1 MSKNLFITGERG
13 FIGTNLAKRAKLH
26 GYKFISG
33 IHEINEDAAY
43 VSKYLT
49 EKSEPCI
56 HRNDESAWVKFFL
69 DNKIDVVIH
78 NAAVVGTD
86 VVALNSK
93 ESTLTN
99 VQGTFN
105 ICRAAKK
112 CGIPVCYMGTTVI
125 YDTPKYQESAIVE
138 ESDRGPSTFYG
149 CQKLAGEEIV
159 KSHCDKWMI
168 VRPLFAY
175 GGEGD
180 MNSLIA
186 KTIYAKLN
194 GISKVKM
201 FLDPTKIKDYLHV
214 NDYCDG
220 VFSCINEEKCWNNDF
235 NIAAETPLVTGEIIQ
250 LMDKVCGQSFAD
262 TIEWFP
268 QTEYM
273 GNHILSGRK
282 AREFTGW
289 YPKISLIE
297 GIRMSFESIL
307 KSEGYN
313 PLRYLDEAEESGVDL
328 IDYFNVKN
336 Q

>member
-1 MSKNLFITGERG
+1 MSKVFITGERG
-13 FIGTNLAKRAKLH
+13 FIGTNLAKRAKQH
-26 GYKFISG
+26 GLQFVSG
-33 IHEINEDAAY
+33 IHEINEDAAF
-43 VSKYLT
+43 VSQFTTDKG
-49 EKSEPCI
+49 EPCV
-56 HRNDESAWVKFFL
+56 HRNSETAWQTFFEV
-69 DNKIDVVIH
+69 NEIDYIIH

-125 YDTPKYQESAIVE
+125 YDTPKYQSSAIVE
-138 ESDRGPSTFYG
+138 DSDRGPSTFYG
-149 CQKLAGEEIV
+149 CQKLSAEEIV
-159 KSHCDKWMI
+159 KSHCDTWMI

-194 GISKVKM
+194 GVPKVKM

-220 VFSCINEEKCWNNDF
+220 VFTCMSKKKYWNDDY
-235 NIAAETPLVTGEIIQ
+235 NIAAETPLVTGEIIH
-250 LMDKVCGQSFAD
+250 LMDEVCNQSFAD
-262 TIEWFP
+262 TIEWLP

-273 GNHILSGRK
+273 GNHILSSEK
-282 AREFTGW
+282 AKKITGW
-289 YPKISLIE
+289 RPMISLAK
-297 GIRMSFESIL
+297 GIRMSFDSIL

-313 PLRYLDEAEESGVDL
+313 PLRYLEEAEERGVDL
-328 IDYFNVKN
+328 TEFF
-336 Q
+336 

>member
-1 MSKNLFITGERG
+1 MKG
-13 FIGTNLAKRAKLH
+13 
-26 GYKFISG
+26 
-33 IHEINEDAAY
+33 
-43 VSKYLT
+43 
-49 EKSEPCI
+49 EPCV
-56 HRNDESAWVKFFL
+56 HRNSEEAWQAFFEVN
-69 DNKIDVVIH
+69 DINVVIH

-125 YDTPKYQESAIVE
+125 YDTPKYQETAIVE
-138 ESDRGPSTFYG
+138 DSDRGPSTFYG
-149 CQKLAGEEIV
+149 CQKLSAEEIV
-159 KSHCDKWMI
+159 KSHSKQWMI
-168 VRPLFAY
+168 IRPLFAY

-194 GISKVKM
+194 GIKKVKM

-220 VFSCINEEKCWNNDF
+220 VLTCIKTEKCWNNDF
-235 NIAAETPLVTGEIIQ
+235 NIAAETPLVTGDIIK
-250 LMDKVCGQSFAD
+250 LMDIACGQNYAD
-262 TIEWFP
+262 TVEWFP

-273 GNHILSGRK
+273 GNHILSSAKVRK
-282 AREFTGW
+282 YTEWA
-289 YPKISLIE
+289 PKITLSQ
-297 GIRMSFESIL
+297 GIKMSYESIL
-307 KSEGYN
+307 NAEGYN
-313 PLRYLDEAEESGVDL
+313 PLCFLEEAEERNVDL
-328 IDYFNVKN
+328 TEYF
-336 Q
+336 

>member
-1 MSKNLFITGERG
+1 MKKVFITGEKG

-26 GYKFISG
+26 GFEFVSG
-33 IHEINEDAAY
+33 IHSENEDAAF
-43 VSKYLT
+43 VSQFTT
-49 EKSEPCI
+49 EKGEPCVYQNSEEAWQSFFEV
-56 HRNDESAWVKFFL
+56 ND
-69 DNKIDVVIH
+69 IDYVIH

-86 VVALNSK
+86 VVALNAK

-125 YDTPKYQESAIVE
+125 YDTPKYQQSAIVE
-138 ESDRGPSTFYG
+138 DSDRGPSTFYG
-149 CQKLAGEEIV
+149 CQKLSAEEVV
-159 KSHCDKWMI
+159 KSHSSKWMI

-194 GISKVKM
+194 GVEKIQM
-201 FLDPTKIKDYLHV
+201 FLDPNKIKDYLHV

-220 VFSCINEEKCWNNDF
+220 VFSCMKEDKCWNNDF
-235 NIAAETPLVTGEIIQ
+235 NIAAETPLVTGEIIK
-250 LMDKVCGQSFAD
+250 LMDEVCGQSFAD
-262 TIEWFP
+262 TVEWLP

-273 GNHILSGRK
+273 GNHILSSEK
-282 AREFTGW
+282 AREYTGW
-289 YPKISLIE
+289 SPRITLAE
-297 GIRMSFESIL
+297 GIRMSYESIL

-313 PLRYLDEAEESGVDL
+313 PLRYLEEAAARNIDL
-328 IDYFNVKN
+328 TEYF
-336 Q
+336 

>member
-1 MSKNLFITGERG
+1 MSKVFITGERG
-13 FIGTNLAKRAKLH
+13 FIGTNLAKRAKQH
-26 GYKFISG
+26 GFQFISG
-33 IHEINEDAAY
+33 IHELNEDAAF
-43 VSKYLT
+43 VSQFTTDKG
-49 EKSEPCI
+49 EPCV
-56 HRNDESAWVKFFL
+56 HRNSEIAWKAFFEV
-69 DNKIDVVIH
+69 NKIDYIIH

-125 YDTPKYQESAIVE
+125 YDTPKYQKFAIE
-138 ESDRGPSTFYG
+138 EDSDRGPHTFYG
-149 CQKLAGEEIV
+149 CQKLAAEEVV
-159 KSHCDKWMI
+159 KSHSDKWMI
-168 VRPLFAY
+168 IRPLFAY

-194 GISKVKM
+194 GIPKVQM

-220 VFSCINEEKCWNNDF
+220 VFSCIKEDSCWNNDF
-235 NIAAETPLVTGEIIQ
+235 NIAAETPLVTGEIIE
-250 LMDKVCGQSFAD
+250 LMDKVCGQSFSS
-262 TIEWFP
+262 TIEWLP

-282 AREFTGW
+282 VREFTSW
-289 YPKISLIE
+289 YPKIDLVE
-297 GIRMSFESIL
+297 GIRMSYESIL

-313 PLRYLDEAEESGVDL
+313 PLRYLEEAKERNIDL
-328 IDYFNVKN
+328 TENF
-336 Q
+336 

>member
-1 MSKNLFITGERG
+1 MRIFITGERG

-26 GYKFISG
+26 GHEFVSG
-33 IHEINEDAAY
+33 IHELNDEAAF
-43 VSKYLT
+43 VSQFTTDKG
-49 EKSEPCI
+49 EPCI
-56 HRNDESAWVKFFL
+56 HRNSEEAWQSFFEVN
-69 DNKIDVVIH
+69 DIDIVIH

-125 YDTPKYQESAIVE
+125 YATEKYQQHQILED
-138 ESDRGPSTFYG
+138 SDRGPHTFYG

-194 GISKVKM
+194 GIDSIKM

-235 NIAAETPLVTGEIIQ
+235 NIAAETPIVTGEIIE
-250 LMDKVCGQSFAD
+250 LMDITCGQDFSN
-262 TIEWFP
+262 TVEWLP

-273 GNHILSGRK
+273 GNHILSSEKVRK
-282 AREFTGW
+282 YTGW
-289 YPKISLIE
+289 SPRISLAQ
-297 GIRMSFESIL
+297 GIKMSYESIL

-313 PLRYLDEAEESGVDL
+313 PLQFLEEDEERNIDL
-328 IDYFNVKN
+328 TEYF
-336 Q
+336 

>member
-1 MSKNLFITGERG
+1 MSKKLFITGERG
-13 FIGTNLAKRAKLH
+13 FIGTNLSKRAKLH
-26 GYKFISG
+26 GFEFVSG
-33 IHEINEDAAY
+33 IHELNEDAA
-43 VSKYLT
+43 VISQFTT
-49 EKSEPCI
+49 EKDEPCV
-56 HRNDESAWVKFFL
+56 HKNTEEAWQSFFEL
-69 DNKIDVVIH
+69 NEIDIIIH

-125 YDTPKYQESAIVE
+125 YDTPKYQQIAIVE
-138 ESDRGPSTFYG
+138 DSDRGPSTFYG

-159 KSHCDKWMI
+159 KSHSSKWMI

-194 GISKVKM
+194 GVEKIQM

-220 VFSCINEEKCWNNDF
+220 VFSCIKTDNCWNNDF
-235 NIAAETPLVTGEIIQ
+235 NIAAETPLVTCQIID
-250 LMDKVCGQSFAD
+250 LMDTTCKQSFAD
-262 TIEWFP
+262 TVELLP

-273 GNHILSGRK
+273 GNHILSSEKVRK
-282 AREFTGW
+282 YTGW
-289 YPKISLIE
+289 SPRISLE
-297 GIRMSFESIL
+297 AGIKMSYESIL

-313 PLRYLDEAEESGVDL
+313 PLRYLEEAEERNIDL
-328 IDYFNVKN
+328 TEFF
-336 Q
+336 

>member
-1 MSKNLFITGERG
+1 MPKIFITGERG

-26 GYKFISG
+26 GYEFVSG
-33 IHEINEDAAY
+33 IHELNEDAAY
-43 VSKYLT
+43 VSQYTT
-49 EKSEPCI
+49 EKGEPCV
-56 HRNDESAWVKFFL
+56 HRNSEEAWQKFFEV
-69 DNKIDVVIH
+69 NEIDYVIH

-99 VQGTFN
+99 VQGTFT

-125 YDTPKYQESAIVE
+125 YDTPKYQQSAIVE
-138 ESDRGPSTFYG
+138 DSDRGPSTFYG
-149 CQKLAGEEIV
+149 CQKLSAEEIV
-159 KSHCDKWMI
+159 KSHSSKWMI

-194 GISKVKM
+194 GVEKIQM

-220 VFSCINEEKCWNNDF
+220 VFSCMKTEECWNDDF
-235 NIAAETPLVTGEIIQ
+235 NIAAETPLVTGEIIE

-262 TIEWFP
+262 TVEWLP

-273 GNHILSGRK
+273 GNHILSGEK
-282 AREFTGW
+282 ARIKTGW
-289 YPKISLIE
+289 SPRISLE
-297 GIRMSFESIL
+297 KGIRMSYESIL

-313 PLRYLDEAEESGVDL
+313 PLKYLEEAVERNIDL
-328 IDYFNVKN
+328 TDYFNV
-336 Q
+336 

>member
-1 MSKNLFITGERG
+1 MPKIFITGERG
-13 FIGTNLAKRAKLH
+13 FIGTNLSKRAKMH
-26 GYKFISG
+26 GFEFVSG
-33 IHEINEDAAY
+33 VHKLNEDAAY
-43 VSKYLT
+43 VSQYTT
-49 EKSEPCI
+49 EKGEPCV
-56 HRNDESAWVKFFL
+56 HRNSELAWQKFFEVN
-69 DNKIDVVIH
+69 DIDVVIH

-125 YDTPKYQESAIVE
+125 YDTPKYQQTAIAE
-138 ESDRGPSTFYG
+138 DSDRGPHTFYG
-149 CQKLAGEEIV
+149 CQKLSAEEIV
-159 KSHCDKWMI
+159 KSHSSKWMI

-194 GISKVKM
+194 GVEKIQM

-220 VFSCINEEKCWNNDF
+220 VFSCIKEEKCWNNDF
-235 NIAAETPLVTGEIIQ
+235 NISAETPLVTGEIIK

-262 TIEWFP
+262 TVEWLP

-273 GNHILSGRK
+273 GNHILSSKK
-282 AREFTGW
+282 AREYTGW
-289 YPKISLIE
+289 SPRISLEE
-297 GIRMSFESIL
+297 GIKMSFESIL

-313 PLRYLDEAEESGVDL
+313 PLRYLNEAEETGVDL
-328 IDYFNVKN
+328 TDYFNVKN

>member
-1 MSKNLFITGERG
+1 MKKIFITGERG
-13 FIGTNLAKRAKLH
+13 FIGTNLSKRAKMH
-26 GYKFISG
+26 GLEFVSG
-33 IHEINEDAAY
+33 IHDLNEDAAY
-43 VSKYLT
+43 VSQWTT
-49 EKSEPCI
+49 EKGEPCV
-56 HRNDESAWVKFFL
+56 HRNSEDAWQKFFEVN
-69 DNKIDVVIH
+69 DIDVVIH

-125 YDTPKYQESAIVE
+125 YATEKYQQQPIVE
-138 ESDRGPSTFYG
+138 DSDRGPHTFYG
-149 CQKLAGEEIV
+149 CQKLSAEEVV
-159 KSHCDKWMI
+159 KSHSDKWMI
-168 VRPLFAY
+168 IRPLFAY

-194 GISKVKM
+194 GIPKVQM

-220 VFSCINEEKCWNNDF
+220 VFSCIKEDKCWNNDF
-235 NIAAETPLVTGEIIQ
+235 NIAAETPLVTGEIIK
-250 LMDKVCGQSFAD
+250 LMDEVCGQSFAD
-262 TIEWFP
+262 TIEWLP

-273 GNHILSGRK
+273 GNHILSGK
-282 AREFTGW
+282 KVREYTGW
-289 YPKISLIE
+289 SPRISLE
-297 GIRMSFESIL
+297 QGILMSFESIL

-313 PLRYLDEAEESGVDL
+313 PLRFLEEAEEKGVDL
-328 IDYFNVKN
+328 TEYF
-336 Q
+336 

>member
-1 MSKNLFITGERG
+1 MRIFITGEKG
-13 FIGTNLAKRAKLH
+13 FIGRNLAKRADIHGLH
-26 GYKFISG
+26 FVSG
-33 IHEINEDAAY
+33 IHELNDEAAF
-43 VSKYLT
+43 VSQFTTLKG
-49 EKSEPCI
+49 EPCV
-56 HRNDESAWVKFFL
+56 HRNSEEAWQAFFEVN
-69 DNKIDVVIH
+69 DINVVIH

-125 YDTPKYQESAIVE
+125 YDTPKYQETAIVE
-138 ESDRGPSTFYG
+138 DSDRGPSTFYG
-149 CQKLAGEEIV
+149 CQKLSAEEIV
-159 KSHCDKWMI
+159 KSHSKQWMI
-168 VRPLFAY
+168 IRPLFAY

-194 GISKVKM
+194 GIKKVKM

-220 VFSCINEEKCWNNDF
+220 VLTCIKTEKCWNNDF
-235 NIAAETPLVTGEIIQ
+235 NIAAETPLVTGDIIK
-250 LMDKVCGQSFAD
+250 LMDIACGQNYAD
-262 TIEWFP
+262 TVEWFP

-273 GNHILSGRK
+273 GNHILSSAKVRK
-282 AREFTGW
+282 YTEWA
-289 YPKISLIE
+289 PKITLSQ
-297 GIRMSFESIL
+297 GIKMSYESIL
-307 KSEGYN
+307 NAEGYN
-313 PLRYLDEAEESGVDL
+313 PLCFLEEAEERNVDL
-328 IDYFNVKN
+328 TEYF
-336 Q
+336 

>member
-1 MSKNLFITGERG
+1 MSKVFITGERG
-13 FIGTNLAKRAKLH
+13 FIGTNLVKRAKLH
-26 GYKFISG
+26 GFHVISG
-33 IHEINEDAAY
+33 IHELNEDAAF
-43 VSKYLT
+43 VSQFTT
-49 EKSEPCI
+49 EKGEPCV
-56 HRNDESAWVKFFL
+56 HRNSEEAWTSFFEV
-69 DNKIDVVIH
+69 NEIDYVIH

-86 VVALNSK
+86 VVALNAK

-125 YDTPKYQESAIVE
+125 YDTPKYQKSAIE
-138 ESDRGPSTFYG
+138 EDSDRGPHTFYG
-149 CQKLAGEEIV
+149 CQKLAAEEIV
-159 KSHCDKWMI
+159 KSHSEKWMI
-168 VRPLFAY
+168 IRPLFAY

-194 GISKVKM
+194 GVSKIQM

-220 VFSCINEEKCWNNDF
+220 VYACIKEDNCWNNDF
-235 NIAAETPLVTGEIIQ
+235 NIAAETPLVTGEIID
-250 LMDKVCGQSFAD
+250 LMGKVCGQSFSD
-262 TIEWFP
+262 TIEWLP

-282 AREFTGW
+282 VREFTNW
-289 YPKISLIE
+289 YPKIGLVE
-297 GIRMSFESIL
+297 GIRMSYESIL

-313 PLRYLDEAEESGVDL
+313 PLRHLEEAEERGVDL
-328 IDYFNVKN
+328 TEYF
-336 Q
+336 